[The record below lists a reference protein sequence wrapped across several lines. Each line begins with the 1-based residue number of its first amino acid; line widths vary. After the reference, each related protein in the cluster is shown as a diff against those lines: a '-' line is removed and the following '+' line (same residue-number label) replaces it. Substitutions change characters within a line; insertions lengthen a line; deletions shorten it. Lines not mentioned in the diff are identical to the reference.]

1 MMEIDNG
8 AYRPPSRSALCCTF
22 SASLSLLHIGSK
34 KAADGSAKGPHV
46 ENETPAELNNWSGV
60 YSSYGMQEHKYLLKF
75 VV

>member
-1 MMEIDNG
+1 MERIDPLLG
-8 AYRPPSRSALCCTF
+8 VQYAARFRPHCPY
-22 SASLSLLHIGSK
+22 LHIGSR